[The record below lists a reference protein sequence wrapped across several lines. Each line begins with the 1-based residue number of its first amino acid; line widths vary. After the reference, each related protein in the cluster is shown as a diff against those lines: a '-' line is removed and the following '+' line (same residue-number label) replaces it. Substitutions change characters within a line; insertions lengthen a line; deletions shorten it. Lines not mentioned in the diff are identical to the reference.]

1 MIKKI
6 KTGTMRLGKLGE
18 GTSAKKMGRERQ
30 QTDRQ
35 AQGRTPVIPHHEVE
49 VGDPDY
55 TLRPCL
61 N

>member
-18 GTSAKKMGRERQ
+18 RNICKKNGSRET
-30 QTDRQ
+30 TDRQ